1 MMSANGGNA
10 MRSVTVQF
18 VEFRSTHT
26 PVAVP
31 AGLTPLAH
39 AVHRDALQC
48 GRTEAAGWL
57 AAPDPTALDSLADE
71 WAFAWQP
78 EIQAVLPHAQST
90 RLTCLPLA
98 RLLDHLTWATRK
110 LNRVA
115 AISAYARR
123 VSTLAQAKL
132 IAVAP
137 QVEAL
142 LPDLLK
148 GWMTNEVAA
157 HWALWQLSREAQR
170 LPGVLS
176 ILQRHSAGDAW
187 AVLNMSSEADDF
199 VADVRAWALA
209 HGRRVTTLDATSAW
223 EDPAQVIAT
232 VQTLLHTISFDGF
245 ASDDA
250 REAAESTLRADVKE
264 AVQRAQR
271 CWIVARDAE
280 WGWQNM
286 LCEVRLIVR
295 EIGRRLARAGVI
307 EKSADA
313 FYLSLDEL
321 LAAAGDLHDGI
332 TASRKSL
339 VARRRA
345 LHVTAGAA

>member
-1 MMSANGGNA
+1 

-18 VEFRSTHT
+18 VEFRSIHT

-71 WAFAWQP
+71 WACAWQP
-78 EIQAVLPHAQST
+78 EIQAVVRHAQST

-110 LNRVA
+110 SDRVA
-115 AISAYARR
+115 AINAYAQR
-123 VSTLAQAKL
+123 VSMLAQAKL

-137 QVEAL
+137 EAEAL
-142 LPDLLK
+142 LPTLLK
-148 GWMTNEVAA
+148 GWMTNETAA
-157 HWALWQLSREAQR
+157 RWALWQLRCEAQR
-170 LPGVLS
+170 QPAVLRV
-176 ILQRHSAGDAW
+176 LQAYNAGDAW
-187 AVLNMSSEADDF
+187 AVLNMSSAADDF

-209 HGRRVTTLDATSAW
+209 HGRRVTTLDATSIW
-223 EDPAQVIAT
+223 EDPAQVIAE
-232 VQTLLHTISFDGF
+232 VQALLHVPEFSAD

-250 REAAESTLRADVKE
+250 REAAESTLRGDVKE
-264 AVQRAQR
+264 AVQLAQQ

-280 WGWQNM
+280 WAWQQL

-295 EIGRRLARAGVI
+295 EVGRRLARAGVI
-307 EKSADA
+307 EKSEDA
-313 FYLSLDEL
+313 FYLTPEEL
-321 LAAAGDLHDGI
+321 WATAGDLHDGI
-332 TASRKSL
+332 SASRKTL
-339 VARRRA
+339 VSQRRA
-345 LHVTAGAA
+345 LHAAAGAA